1 MVEQPLAAFTDT
13 GPSLPYF
20 SALKP
25 EAVADAVSDSRSMIQ
40 DHLKS
45 IENTPTS
52 EQFPKELKGEVNN
65 YLRKKYR
72 TEMLAKDFGVA
83 QAAYAVSN
91 LSDKTKKSLDSIPK
105 YPEPS
110 IHRPKIGLS
119 PVPDKIREELTNKL
133 AERLKNLGPEDSL
146 ILARDYAIQNRY
158 PDEIFNRALNMA
170 IKDGLYLSDFQ
181 RQERPELS
189 IPQRMDLNSVLRG
202 KRNVFDLFKGK
213 K

>member
-1 MVEQPLAAFTDT
+1 M
-13 GPSLPYF
+13 PYF

-25 EAVADAVSDSRSMIQ
+25 EAVKDAVEDSRSMIQ
-40 DHLKS
+40 DHLNA
-45 IENTPTS
+45 INNTPVS
-52 EQFPKELKGEVNN
+52 EQFPKELKGEITN

-110 IHRPKIGLS
+110 IHRPKLGLS
-119 PVPDKIREELTNKL
+119 PVPDKIRDELTNKL
-133 AERLKNLGPEDSL
+133 SERLMNLGPDDSL
-146 ILARDYAIQNRY
+146 ILARDYAIENRY
-158 PDEIFNRALNMA
+158 PDEVFNKALNMA
-170 IKDGLYLSDFQ
+170 IKNGLYLSGFQ
-181 RQERPELS
+181 REERPELS
-189 IPQRMDLNSVLRG
+189 IPQRMDLNSILRG